1 MGVVYLV
8 NVGLIWLI
16 AVVVFLILEAVTY
29 QLISIW
35 FVFGAA
41 AGLISS
47 FVTDNFYIEMAVFL
61 AVSILMLAI
70 LRPLSLRLVKKQDFK
85 SNVEGL
91 IGKTILITQE
101 VNNLHS
107 SGQGKVNGMY
117 WTVRSEDDKQIPEGE
132 LARIVR
138 IEGVKLIVSSSK

>member
-1 MGVVYLV
+1 MV
-8 NVGLIWLI
+8 NVGFIWLI

-61 AVSILMLAI
+61 AVSILMLSI
-70 LRPLSLRLVKKQDFK
+70 LRPLSLKLVKKQDFK
-85 SNVEGL
+85 SNVESL

-117 WTVRSEDDKQIPEGE
+117 WTVRSEDDKQIPAGE

>member
-1 MGVVYLV
+1 MF
-8 NVGLIWLI
+8 NVSLIWLI

-35 FVFGAA
+35 FVFGAS

-47 FVTDNFYIEMAVFL
+47 FVTDNFYIEMGVFL

-70 LRPLSLRLVKKQDFK
+70 LRPLSIRLVKKQDFK
-85 SNVEGL
+85 SNVESL
-91 IGKTILITQE
+91 IGKTVLITQE
-101 VNNLHS
+101 VNNLHN

-117 WTVRSEDDKQIPEGE
+117 WTVRSEDDKQIPAGE
-132 LARIVR
+132 LKRIVR

>member
-1 MGVVYLV
+1 MF
-8 NVGLIWLI
+8 NVSLIWLI
-16 AVVVFLILEAVTY
+16 AVVVFLVLEAVTY

-47 FVTDNFYIEMAVFL
+47 FVTDNFYIEMGVFL
-61 AVSILMLAI
+61 AVSILMLSI
-70 LRPLSLRLVKKQDFK
+70 LRPLSLKLVRKQDFK
-85 SNVEGL
+85 SNVESL
-91 IGKTILITQE
+91 IGKTVFITQE
-101 VNNLHS
+101 VNNLHN

-117 WTVRSEDDKQIPEGE
+117 WTVRSDGDKQIPAGE
-132 LARIVR
+132 VARIVR